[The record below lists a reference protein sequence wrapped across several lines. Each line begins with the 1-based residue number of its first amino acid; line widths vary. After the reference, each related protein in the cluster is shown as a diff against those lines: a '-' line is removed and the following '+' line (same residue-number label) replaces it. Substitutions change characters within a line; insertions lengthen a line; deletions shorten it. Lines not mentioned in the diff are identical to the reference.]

1 MAKIGIMG
9 GTFNPIHNAHIELA
23 YKALLQF
30 KLDKVLFITNGNP
43 PHKKGGS
50 ILDCHIRH
58 KMVKLAIADYP
69 KFEAYD
75 FEITKNGPSYSYET
89 LQHLKKQDKT
99 NELYFIIGADSL
111 HDITTW
117 KRPRLIM
124 ELCTFLIYGRKGYDA
139 QADLEKIKKEYYLK
153 AEFIDAPDID
163 ISSSD
168 IREKLEENE
177 DVSEYLND
185 EVYDFIKRNGLYRKK
200 KSSLKRHLRKNL
212 RPERFFHSL
221 NVSKMASELA
231 ETFGFSTGKA
241 YLAGILHD
249 CAKCIPYEIMLKMC
263 KDLDVELD
271 EQERASSAL
280 IHAKLGEKVAIA
292 HYGIYDKEILEAIRY
307 HTLGHPDM
315 GNIAKVVYVADMLE
329 PTRCFD
335 GIDYLREIAKKDL
348 NLAIYE
354 CTKKT
359 IEFNVAKNR
368 PVHPMAYKML
378 DAFAPESDKQQL

>member
-43 PHKKGGS
+43 PHKRSGS
-50 ILDCHIRH
+50 ILDCNIRH
-58 KMVKLAIADYP
+58 KMVKIAIADYP

-75 FEITKNGPSYSYET
+75 FEINKNGPSYSYET
-89 LQHLKKQDKT
+89 LQHLKQLDKT

-117 KRPRLIM
+117 KKPRLLM
-124 ELCTFLIYGRKGYDA
+124 ELCTFLIYNRDGYDA
-139 QADLEKIKKEYYLK
+139 LSDLERIKTEYYLK
-153 AEFIDAPDID
+153 AEFINSPSIN

-168 IREKLEENE
+168 IREKLEENK

-200 KSSLKRHLRKNL
+200 QSTLKKHLRKAL

-221 NVSKMASELA
+221 NVSKMASEMA
-231 ETFGFSTGKA
+231 DIFGVSRGKA

-263 KDLDVELD
+263 EDLDVELD
-271 EQERASSAL
+271 EHERNSSAL
-280 IHAKLGEKVAIA
+280 IHAKLGEKIAIA
-292 HYGIYDKEILEAIRY
+292 HYGIYDKEILEAIRC

-315 GNIAKVVYVADMLE
+315 GNIAKIVYVADMLE
-329 PTRCFD
+329 PKRCFD
-335 GIDYLREIAKKDL
+335 GIDSLREIAKKDL
-348 NLAIYE
+348 DLAVYE

-359 IEFNVAKNR
+359 IEFNVLRNR
-368 PVHPMAYKML
+368 AVHPMAYRML
-378 DAFAPESDKQQL
+378 EAFDSMINK

>member
-43 PHKKGGS
+43 PHKKDNS
-50 ILDCHIRH
+50 ILDCRIRH
-58 KMVKLAIADYP
+58 KMVQIAIADYP

-75 FEITKNGPSYSYET
+75 YEINKNGPSYSYET
-89 LQHLKKQDKT
+89 LQHLRQLDKT

-111 HDITTW
+111 HDITKW
-117 KRPRLIM
+117 KKPRLIM
-124 ELCTFLIYGRKGYDA
+124 ELCTFLIYSRDGYDA
-139 QADLEKIKKEYYLK
+139 LSDLSELKKEYYLK
-153 AEFIDAPDID
+153 AEFINAPSID

-168 IREKLEENE
+168 IREKLADNE

-200 KSSLKRHLRKNL
+200 KSSLKRHLRKTL
-212 RPERFFHSL
+212 KPERFFHSL
-221 NVSKMASELA
+221 NVSIMASEMA
-231 ETFGFSTGKA
+231 DIFGFSRGKA

-263 KDLDVELD
+263 EDLDVCLD
-271 EQERASSAL
+271 EQERNTSAL

-292 HYGIYDKEILEAIRY
+292 HFGIYDKEILEAIRY

-315 GNIAKVVYVADMLE
+315 GGIAKIVYVADMLE
-329 PTRCFD
+329 PKRCFD
-335 GIDYLREIAKKDL
+335 GIDELREIAKKDL
-348 NLAIYE
+348 DLAVYE

-359 IEFNVAKNR
+359 IEFNSLKNR
-368 PVHPMAYKML
+368 PVHPMAYRML
-378 DAFAPESDKQQL
+378 EAFNPERTK